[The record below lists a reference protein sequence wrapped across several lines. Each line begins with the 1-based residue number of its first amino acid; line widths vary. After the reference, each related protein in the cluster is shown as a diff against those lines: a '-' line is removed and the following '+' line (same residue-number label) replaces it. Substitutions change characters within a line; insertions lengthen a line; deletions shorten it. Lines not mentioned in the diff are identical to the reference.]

1 MFILIHVHGYII
13 GYYASYKE
21 AIEALDMSDI
31 DTEMYEVLIQNL
43 KKKCSHGAIQIQR
56 SGYFI

>member
-31 DTEMYEVLIQNL
+31 DTEMYEVKSITDKFDPPSQSES
-43 KKKCSHGAIQIQR
+43 KI
-56 SGYFI
+56 